1 MSLILEALRK
11 SEAERRRGQA
21 PDVAVELAPAA
32 APSRI
37 DLARWLWPV
46 LTLVTLFAAVPVIGI
61 WWSTR
66 SSPVPAP
73 IPAPPLATRQAPP
86 NAEMPVVQPRATPT
100 PTPATAPAAPVV
112 TTPPPAA
119 PAVAAANAPPPPPA
133 PAADPPAAVGM
144 AGVKL
149 SMHVWNDDPARRFVV
164 LNGQRMLEG
173 ERNGDL
179 LLVEV
184 LRDGVLVERDG
195 QRARIDLP

>member
-1 MSLILEALRK
+1 MSLLTRPREWLDAHSDRLHAFLRFLGRRFLEDRCFDSA
-11 SEAERRRGQA
+11 AT
-21 PDVAVELAPAA
+21 LAYA
-32 APSRI
+32 
-37 DLARWLWPV
+37 
-46 LTLVTLFAAVPVIGI
+46 TLFAAVPVIAI